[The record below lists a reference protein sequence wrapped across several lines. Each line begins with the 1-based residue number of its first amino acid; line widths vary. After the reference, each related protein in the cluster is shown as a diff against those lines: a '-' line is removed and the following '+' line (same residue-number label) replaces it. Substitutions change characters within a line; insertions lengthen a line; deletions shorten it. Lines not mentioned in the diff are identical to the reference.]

1 MEPKKVLRSHSF
13 LCGLDDIIL
22 GYKGNTFI
30 EEGFIYTPYIP
41 IMIEGEF
48 RPRRSI
54 ASRYARKIVNN
65 SFYGIVSIEPST
77 QNTEI

>member
-1 MEPKKVLRSHSF
+1 MEPKKVLKSHSF
-13 LCGLDDIIL
+13 LFDLSNVKL
-22 GYKGNTFI
+22 GYKGNTFF
-30 EEGFIYTPYIP
+30 EEGIIYAPYIP

-54 ASRYARKIVNN
+54 ASRYAQKIVNN
-65 SFYGIVSIEPST
+65 SFYGIVSVDPNI